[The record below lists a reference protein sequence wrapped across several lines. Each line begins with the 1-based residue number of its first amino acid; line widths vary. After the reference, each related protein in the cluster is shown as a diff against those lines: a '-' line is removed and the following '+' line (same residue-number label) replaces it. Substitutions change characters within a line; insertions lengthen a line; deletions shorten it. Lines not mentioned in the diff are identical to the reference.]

1 MHERTVTIITTLLNA
16 NGSNMVTLKEAKSC
30 GLSKYKFYKFVK
42 DNELEQLSG
51 GIYASKDSW
60 VDELLLIHKR
70 SPSAVFSHDE
80 AFFYHGLVDME
91 PITHTI
97 TVYSGFN
104 AHRLKASCNVKVY
117 SVKKELLEVGKILV
131 TDNLGNKVPMY
142 NLERTVCDAFRSR
155 NLIEI
160 QEFNTILKFYIAR
173 PDKDLNLLMEY
184 AKLFRVNNVVR
195 KYFEVLL

>member
-70 SPSAVFSHDE
+70 SPSAVFFSRRS
-80 AFFYHGLVDME
+80 F
-91 PITHTI
+91 
-97 TVYSGFN
+97 
-104 AHRLKASCNVKVY
+104 
-117 SVKKELLEVGKILV
+117 LLSWI
-131 TDNLGNKVPMY
+131 
-142 NLERTVCDAFRSR
+142 S
-155 NLIEI
+155 
-160 QEFNTILKFYIAR
+160 
-173 PDKDLNLLMEY
+173 
-184 AKLFRVNNVVR
+184 
-195 KYFEVLL
+195 